1 MPHSM
6 RRSSLLFLAC
16 SMLVACSGDRPK
28 AEPWIGKT
36 FLLDTPAIGSSNW
49 TKPSGLVVG
58 NLGNYGVPQFLF
70 GVAAASG
77 DDLVITLAAAQQR
90 KQDMCSPTT
99 QLTVSGA
106 TYPNSTITAAAVP
119 MRIVSKD
126 PTNPWHVMATIQEV
140 SFKDILP
147 GLASTATSRFVAVFD
162 FTELAP
168 FVWPGGTA
176 EAICQAAGLGGDP
189 CQICPFNGTP
199 YCMTFEAVQIS
210 AQEAAIPIKG
220 IAPRDIPTACSAQR

>member
-1 MPHSM
+1 MPQSM
-6 RRSSLLFLAC
+6 RRSSLLFLSC
-16 SMLVACSGDRPK
+16 SIFVACSGDQPK

-70 GVAAASG
+70 GVEAASG
-77 DDLVITLAAAQQR
+77 DYLVITLAAAQQR

-106 TYPNSTITAAAVP
+106 AYPNSTITAAAVP
-119 MRIVSKD
+119 MRILSKD
-126 PTNPWHVMATIQEV
+126 PTNPGQVMTTIQDV
-140 SFKDILP
+140 TFKDILP

-176 EAICQAAGLGGDP
+176 EAICQASGLGGDP
-189 CQICPFNGTP
+189 CESCPINGVST
-199 YCMTFEAVQIS
+199 CMTFEAVQIS
-210 AQEAAIPIKG
+210 AQEAAIPIKR
-220 IAPRDIPTACSAQR
+220 IAASDIPTSCSSPR